1 MAWSRRLEVIS
12 GGAAG
17 ALGLLAL
24 GVALVAP
31 LGTMSGCTTSLAPDG
46 VTRTVCSTTSVSIA
60 QIQGLVNLL
69 PAIILFAAPLIGIAV
84 FAVRHSVGRG
94 SLVPLWISVAVLCVA
109 MVLAILSIGIFFAPS
124 ALLALLAAVSG
135 SLPDS
140 RGTLSNG

>member
-1 MAWSRRLEVIS
+1 MAWSRRVVVIS

-17 ALGLLAL
+17 ALGLLVL

-46 VTRTVCSTTSVSIA
+46 VTRTVCSTTHVSIA

-124 ALLALLAAVSG
+124 VLLALLAAVSG